1 MTKPV
6 DVKSNPGT
14 DELFANTNQI
24 TNGVGPDHKS
34 EVNKLFGPGTLA
46 APHQSPKVSSAK
58 AGVKV

>member
-14 DELFANTNQI
+14 EELHSMTETVVA
-24 TNGVGPDHKS
+24 GVGSKKA
-34 EVNKLFGPGTLA
+34 EMNELFGPGTLA
-46 APHQSPKVSSAK
+46 APHQSPKVSPAK